1 MSRKLSL
8 HLRHRPGAVGLELD
22 PAGWVDV
29 GDLLSALARRRFRV
43 TRAELEQ
50 VVTGGDKQRFELSAD
65 GRRVRARYGHS
76 VDVDPGH
83 EPVPPPDRLYHGTSE
98 GAVDAIL
105 GSGVARMGR
114 RQVHLSGDAD
124 SARRVGARHGLPV
137 VLVVDAAA
145 MAHEGV
151 RLVRAA
157 EGTWLTAAVAPRHIL
172 GVLR

>member
-1 MSRKLSL
+1 MSKKLSL
-8 HLRHRPGAVGLELD
+8 HLRHRPGAVGLGLE

-29 GDLLSALARRRFRV
+29 DDLLSALARRRFRV
-43 TRAELEQ
+43 TRAELER
-50 VVTGGDKQRFELSAD
+50 VVAGGDKQRFELSAD

-105 GSGVARMGR
+105 AGGVARMGR

-124 SARRVGARHGLPV
+124 SARRVGARHGRPV

-145 MAHEGV
+145 MADEGV

-157 EGTWLTAAVAPRHIL
+157 EGTWMTAAVAPRHIL